1 MKTFIKIV
9 LLSFLFF
16 ISFSGLSQAQSG
28 KGAYGNA
35 ISRRQFGS
43 KTADHIT
50 RGLRFNAD
58 VCAGINI
65 DPSGDVN
72 VTAGAGYQFSPYVY
86 LGGVIGSGYTY
97 DGPKVIVAADG
108 RVYFTKKR
116 VTPMLSAQ
124 LGYMLHADKDYVMTG
139 YHVYKG
145 ELTSEKWEYR
155 RVYEH
160 FVYASGGIGA
170 RIYLTKKLGF
180 TARFM
185 VSTSC
190 DYLPFF
196 GLCAGIEF

>member
-35 ISRRQFGS
+35 ISRRQSGS
-43 KTADHIT
+43 RSADYIT

-116 VTPMLSAQ
+116 VAPMLSAQ
-124 LGYMLHADKDYVMTG
+124 LGYMLHADNHYVMS
-139 YHVYKG
+139 YYDIYKG
-145 ELTSEKWEYR
+145 ETWEYR
-155 RVYEH
+155 RVNEH
-160 FVYASGGIGA
+160 LVYASGGIGA
-170 RIYLTKKLGF
+170 RICLTKKLGF

>member
-28 KGAYGNA
+28 KGAYGNT

-43 KTADHIT
+43 KTADYIT

-58 VCAGINI
+58 VCAGGNL
-65 DPSGDVN
+65 DGGDVN

-86 LGGVIGSGYTY
+86 LGGVIGSGYTD

-108 RVYFTKKR
+108 RVYFSKKR

-124 LGYMLHADKDYVMTG
+124 LGYMFHADNEYVKYG
-139 YHVYKG
+139 YN
-145 ELTSEKWEYR
+145 KWKNE
-155 RVYEH
+155 RVNEH
-160 FVYASGGIGA
+160 LVYASGGIGA

-185 VSTSC
+185 VSTTE
-190 DYLPFF
+190 DYMPFF
-196 GLCAGIEF
+196 GACAGIEF

>member
-9 LLSFLFF
+9 LLSFLFI
-16 ISFSGLSQAQSG
+16 ISFSGQSQAQSG
-28 KGAYGNA
+28 KGAYGNI
-35 ISRRQFGS
+35 ISRRSGS
-43 KTADHIT
+43 QQTDYIT

-58 VCAGINI
+58 VCAGINV

-124 LGYMLHADKDYVMTG
+124 LGYMLHADYDYVMSVG
-139 YHVYKG
+139 YKG
-145 ELTSEKWEYR
+145 SMSEEYR
-155 RVYEH
+155 RVNEH
-160 FVYASGGIGA
+160 LVYASGGIGA
-170 RIYLTKKLGF
+170 RIYLTKKL
-180 TARFM
+180 
-185 VSTSC
+185 
-190 DYLPFF
+190 
-196 GLCAGIEF
+196 

>member
-28 KGAYGNA
+28 KGAYGNT

-43 KTADHIT
+43 KTSDYMT
-50 RGLRFNAD
+50 RGFRFNAD
-58 VCAGINI
+58 VCAGSNL
-65 DPSGDVN
+65 DTGDVN

-86 LGGVIGSGYTY
+86 LGGVFGTGNHGY
-97 DGPKVIVAADG
+97 GAKVIVAADS
-108 RVYFTKKR
+108 RVYFMKSR
-116 VTPMLSAQ
+116 LTPMLSAQ
-124 LGYMLHADKDYVMTG
+124 FGYLWCG
-139 YHVYKG
+139 YDRYNPYFAHNY
-145 ELTSEKWEYR
+145 
-155 RVYEH
+155 
-160 FVYASGGIGA
+160 VYASGGIGA

-185 VSTSC
+185 VSTSI
-190 DYLPFF
+190 DYLPFL

>member
-9 LLSFLFF
+9 LLSFLF
-16 ISFSGLSQAQSG
+16 IIGFSGQSQAQSG
-28 KGAYGNA
+28 KGAYGNT
-35 ISRRQFGS
+35 ISRRSGS
-43 KTADHIT
+43 QQTDYMT

-108 RVYFTKKR
+108 RVYFSKKR

-124 LGYMLHADKDYVMTG
+124 LGYMLHADNDYVMSG
-139 YHVYKG
+139 YNIYKG
-145 ELTSEKWEYR
+145 ETWEYR
-155 RVYEH
+155 RVNEH
-160 FVYASGGIGA
+160 LVYASGGIGA

-185 VSTSC
+185 VSTTE
-190 DYLPFF
+190 DYMPFL
-196 GLCAGIEF
+196 GLCVGIEF

>member
-28 KGAYGNA
+28 KGAYGNT
-35 ISRRQFGS
+35 ISRRRSGS
-43 KTADHIT
+43 QQADYIT

-58 VCAGINI
+58 LCAGINI
-65 DPSGDVN
+65 DPTADVN

-124 LGYMLHADKDYVMTG
+124 LGYMLHADNDYVMSG
-139 YHVYKG
+139 YKG
-145 ELTSEKWEYR
+145 ATWEEYR
-155 RVYEH
+155 RVNEH
-160 FVYASGGIGA
+160 LVYASGGIGA

-185 VSTSC
+185 ASTSC
-190 DYLPFF
+190 DYLAFF

>member
-16 ISFSGLSQAQSG
+16 ISFSGQSQAQSG

-43 KTADHIT
+43 RSADYIT

-86 LGGVIGSGYTY
+86 LGGVIGYGHTY
-97 DGPKVIVAADG
+97 LSHRVIIATDG
-108 RVYFTKKR
+108 RVYFMKKR

-124 LGYMLHADKDYVMTG
+124 LGYMRIRSSWDTGEWETYGFVHA
-139 YHVYKG
+139 
-145 ELTSEKWEYR
+145 SC
-155 RVYEH
+155 
-160 FVYASGGIGA
+160 GIGA

-185 VSTSC
+185 TSTTDSS
-190 DYLPFF
+190 LFL

>member
-28 KGAYGNA
+28 KGAYGNT

-43 KTADHIT
+43 KTSDYIT

-58 VCAGINI
+58 VCAGSNI
-65 DPSGDVN
+65 DAGDVN
-72 VTAGAGYQFSPYVY
+72 VTAGVGYQFSPYVY
-86 LGGVIGSGYTY
+86 LGGVIGSGYVFR
-97 DGPKVIVAADG
+97 GPKVIVAADG

-116 VTPMLSAQ
+116 ATPMLSAQ
-124 LGYMLHADKDYVMTG
+124 LGYMLHADLQYIYGTWG
-139 YHVYKG
+139 YA
-145 ELTSEKWEYR
+145 

-160 FVYASGGIGA
+160 VVYASGGIGA

-185 VSTSC
+185 ASTTC
-190 DYLPFF
+190 GYLPFL

>member
-9 LLSFLFF
+9 LLSFLF
-16 ISFSGLSQAQSG
+16 IIGFSGLSQAQSG
-28 KGAYGNA
+28 KGAYGNT

-43 KTADHIT
+43 KTADYIT

-58 VCAGINI
+58 VCAGSNL
-65 DPSGDVN
+65 DAGDVN
-72 VTAGAGYQFSPYVY
+72 VTAGVGYQFSPYVY
-86 LGGVIGSGYTY
+86 LGGVIGSGYAD

-124 LGYMLHADKDYVMTG
+124 LGYMLHADMDYVMSG
-139 YHVYKG
+139 YNIYKG
-145 ELTSEKWEYR
+145 EYKGEKWEYK
-155 RVYEH
+155 RVNEH
-160 FVYASGGIGA
+160 LVYASGGIGA

-185 VSTSC
+185 ASTTCCYS
-190 DYLPFF
+190 PFL